1 MPKTKVAVT
10 IDEAL
15 LDRIDGLVAANQFGN
30 RSQAIEAAVV
40 EKLNRLDRSRL
51 ARESAKLDPTEERA
65 MAEEG
70 MNADLATWPE
80 Y

>member
-15 LDRIDGLVAANQFGN
+15 LGRIDGLVAAHAFGN

-40 EKLNRLDRSRL
+40 EKLDRLDRSRL
-51 ARESAKLDPTEERA
+51 AREVAKLDPAEERA